1 MASYNKTYSM
11 VQDWQKPFQRQK
23 PYPLDSTSI
32 FSTYE
37 DAVAYAKGDGSDA
50 GKLGGAAY
58 VGQIITVY
66 ENSSVGVYKIEED
79 RTLAAIGG
87 TDTLEV
93 TYYEDLKEIAKI
105 KLGQLVKVKDV
116 KVGDSH
122 LAGFYI
128 YNGVSFD
135 YLAVSTGAT
144 DEVAALKSK
153 IEVLEGKIDGLE
165 GDIYVITDGE
175 KSYTFYTKTEVDTL
189 VTTALSDYVLG
200 TTLTETLRGY
210 VTTGDL
216 NTALLNKVD
225 KTSFETFQNTV
236 SGTYATKT
244 ELTTGLNSKADST
257 HNHDDKYA
265 SLTEFNGLK
274 EAMGAQAGKYFLK
287 SLGDSS
293 NYSASYQLWQKVG
306 EVESVV
312 EGSSIINIPKDM
324 VVSAGEIVTDP
335 EGQEPGTYIKLTLA
349 NATNDTLY
357 IPVSKLIDVYT
368 AGDNYI
374 AVNGYAISLN
384 IETVANAVADQS
396 ALTLKFV
403 DKTTYNADKE
413 ATENAYKLYADG
425 VANTAKTDAIA
436 HTDTELLKYTTSDI
450 IQSTYVD
457 KETYGQKVQS
467 IEGSI
472 STINGNIENITNAI
486 NNETSGNAALLNR
499 INATD
504 ANLVKTDEAVAK
516 NAQDINSING
526 NIETLGNSVVKT
538 VVIGSN
544 TYTPTTGTI
553 TIGLAPTI
561 SNEHL
566 NSIPSVKAV
575 QDALSTINTNIDN
588 RTTIKVVAEMP
599 SVENAS
605 ENVIYISG
613 SEGSRSEQIL
623 IGDKFYEFG
632 SDTYARKDVYATSH
646 SFANDGSILRYG
658 SNGLMTADDKT
669 KLDGIISITELEL
682 KSILEV
688 QQ

>member
-1 MASYNKTYSM
+1 
-11 VQDWQKPFQRQK
+11 
-23 PYPLDSTSI
+23 
-32 FSTYE
+32 
-37 DAVAYAKGDGSDA
+37 
-50 GKLGGAAY
+50 
-58 VGQIITVY
+58 
-66 ENSSVGVYKIEED
+66 
-79 RTLAAIGG
+79 
-87 TDTLEV
+87 
-93 TYYEDLKEIAKI
+93 
-105 KLGQLVKVKDV
+105 
-116 KVGDSH
+116 
-122 LAGFYI
+122 
-128 YNGVSFD
+128 
-135 YLAVSTGAT
+135 
-144 DEVAALKSK
+144 
-153 IEVLEGKIDGLE
+153 
-165 GDIYVITDGE
+165 
-175 KSYTFYTKTEVDTL
+175 
-189 VTTALSDYVLG
+189 
-200 TTLTETLRGY
+200 
-210 VTTGDL
+210 
-216 NTALLNKVD
+216 
-225 KTSFETFQNTV
+225 
-236 SGTYATKT
+236 
-244 ELTTGLNSKADST
+244 
-257 HNHDDKYA
+257 
-265 SLTEFNGLK
+265 
-274 EAMGAQAGKYFLK
+274 MGAQAGKYFLK